1 MFTVKGLRTMKIDMK
16 SAKEPIVNREP
27 DNLSNYMTLFSIQ
40 QTTRG
45 GFQARQLKN
54 ESTGEFVEII
64 PALGGMVHRLVLK
77 KNEQLHDLLAFDS
90 DQELKINP
98 LFRGR
103 ILFPFNDRIPQ
114 AQYYYGNRV
123 FHLTPNCGEE
133 PCAIHGLVYDQPFII
148 ISQKADHQRCSLVLE
163 YQIRSERFKGYPFD
177 VSLRI
182 EYVLTVAGFD
192 LKFEIF
198 NQGATA
204 APLALGW
211 HPYFTFGGSL
221 KGASLQARSAFYL
234 EVGPDLIPTLN
245 FLKTAGS
252 IFDFSKARPVE
263 NREMDITLACPENG
277 ETTLSGSDGKIILFQ
292 DPYFYKYTQIY
303 IPKDQVA
310 IAVEP
315 ISAATNAFNFHELGL
330 SVLQPG
336 ERIQTVIRVRLD

>member
-1 MFTVKGLRTMKIDMK
+1 
-16 SAKEPIVNREP
+16 
-27 DNLSNYMTLFSIQ
+27 MTLFSIQ

-45 GFQARQLKN
+45 GFQVLQLKN

-77 KNEQLHDLLAFDS
+77 NNNQLHDLLSFDA
-90 DQELKINP
+90 DQELKLNP

-114 AQYYYGNRV
+114 AQYSYGNRV

-133 PCAIHGLVYDQPFII
+133 PCAIHGLVYDQPFIMAG
-148 ISQKADHQRCSLVLE
+148 QAMNDHACSIRLE
-163 YQIRSERFKGYPFD
+163 YKIQPERFQGYPFE
-177 VSLRI
+177 VTLRI
-182 EYVLTVAGFD
+182 EYILSGAGFE

-252 IFDFSKARPVE
+252 IFDFSKAKPVE

-330 SVLQPG
+330 SVLPTGQ
-336 ERIQTVIRVRLD
+336 RIQAVIRVRLA